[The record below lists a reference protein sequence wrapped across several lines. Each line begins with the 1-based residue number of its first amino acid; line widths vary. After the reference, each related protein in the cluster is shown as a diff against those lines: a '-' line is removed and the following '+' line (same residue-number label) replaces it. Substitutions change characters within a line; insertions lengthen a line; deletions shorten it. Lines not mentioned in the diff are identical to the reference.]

1 MHCSTDTTMVLHVL
15 LLEDKFLLQKEKEKA
30 GREN

>member
-1 MHCSTDTTMVLHVL
+1 MHCSTDTMILHVL
-15 LLEDKFLLQKEKEKA
+15 LLQGKFLLQKEKEKA